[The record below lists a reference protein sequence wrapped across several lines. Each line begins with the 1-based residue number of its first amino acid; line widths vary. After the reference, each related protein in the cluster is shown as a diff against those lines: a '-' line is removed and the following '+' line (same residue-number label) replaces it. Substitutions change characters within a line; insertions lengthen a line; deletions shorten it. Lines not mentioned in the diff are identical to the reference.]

1 MSDAV
6 NHALPPVPLHG
17 LLFDVAGA
25 SAQGP
30 RKENQDAFDVDAFVT
45 RGVVAVA
52 DGMGG
57 ERAGRLAADTALSS
71 LMQGAEIRSLDSA
84 RYAVRHADE
93 AVARLA
99 QQSPDE
105 RGGMGCA
112 LALMALSVDR
122 GGDVGWIGAHVGDVR
137 ILSRS
142 PDGTVRLETRDHT
155 PAYAR
160 WEAGEIALD
169 EIPDSPGS
177 NKLQR
182 AVGRGGEAEATWI
195 PVRAGWTYLLVSDGV
210 TKAMRLDEL
219 GHAMALPSSESIC
232 QSITR
237 KVEERGPDDNYTA
250 VAVRV
255 LDGGGGG
262 DTMPAPPR
270 PAGVAAVAS
279 HQSAGSAAAASS
291 AAAAGSAA
299 SPDRVG
305 SANSP
310 RNLFNPP
317 PEMDVNGPRRSSKM
331 GGIALLL
338 ALLALGLAAYAA
350 WAASQPRG
358 GDQAAL
364 AAQVDSLRNEVR
376 TLRARAAV
384 GDSVGVGTDS
394 MPVSGAVTPA
404 PGTVVPPAAPPQTTG
419 QPATGRTTTG
429 QTTTGQTTTGT
440 RPTTPTKQP

>member
-1 MSDAV
+1 MTDAATS
-6 NHALPPVPLHG
+6 ALPPVPLHG

-30 RKENQDAFDVDAFVT
+30 RKENQDAFAVDAFTT
-45 RGVVAVA
+45 RGFVAVA

-57 ERAGRLAADTALSS
+57 ERAGRLAADTALST
-71 LMQGAEIRSLDSA
+71 LANGTEIRSLDAA
-84 RYAVRHADE
+84 RYAVRAADE
-93 AVARLA
+93 AVARSA
-99 QQSPDE
+99 QQAPDE

-122 GGDVGWIGAHVGDVR
+122 GGELGWIGAHVGDVR

-160 WEAGEIALD
+160 WEAGEIGID

-182 AVGRGGEAEATWI
+182 AVGRGGEAEAKWI
-195 PVRAGWTYLLVSDGV
+195 PVRAGWTYLLISDGV

-219 GHAMALPSSESIC
+219 GQAMALGSSEAIC

-255 LDGGGGG
+255 LDGAGG

-270 PAGVAAVAS
+270 RDPVAA
-279 HQSAGSAAAASS
+279 
-291 AAAAGSAA
+291 SAA
-299 SPDRVG
+299 SMAGAQTVG
-305 SANSP
+305 ARPHADDAP

-317 PEMDVNGPRRSSKM
+317 AEVDVNGPRRSSKT

-338 ALLALGLAAYAA
+338 ALLALGLAGYAAYAA
-350 WAASQPRG
+350 SQNRG
-358 GDQAAL
+358 ADPAL
-364 AAQVDSLRNEVR
+364 TAQVDSLRNEVR

-384 GDSVGVGTDS
+384 PTDS
-394 MPVSGAVTPA
+394 LGLTVDSAAMTAAPGAVAPA
-404 PGTVVPPAAPPQTTG
+404 TTAPPLVQPPAG
-419 QPATGRTTTG
+419 
-429 QTTTGQTTTGT
+429 GQTTTGT
-440 RPTTPTKQP
+440 RPATPTKQP

>member
-1 MSDAV
+1 MTDAV
-6 NHALPPVPLHG
+6 NRALPPVPLHG

-30 RKENQDAFDVDAFVT
+30 RRENQDAFAVDAFTT
-45 RGVVAVA
+45 RGFVAVA

-57 ERAGRLAADTALSS
+57 ERAGRLAADTALAA
-71 LMQGAEIRSLDSA
+71 LAEGAEIRSLDAA

-99 QQSPDE
+99 QEAPDD

-112 LALMALSVDR
+112 LALLALSVDR

-182 AVGRGGEAEATWI
+182 AVGRGGEAEAGWI
-195 PVRAGWTYLLVSDGV
+195 PVRAGWTYLLISDGV

-219 GHAMALPSSESIC
+219 GGAMALGSADEICRSIA
-232 QSITR
+232 R

-255 LDGGGGG
+255 MDGGGG
-262 DTMPAPPR
+262 DTVPAPPR
-270 PAGVAAVAS
+270 TPSPGAS
-279 HQSAGSAAAASS
+279 STTTHRSTASS
-291 AAAAGSAA
+291 APPADG
-299 SPDRVG
+299 
-305 SANSP
+305 P

-317 PEMDVNGPRRSSKM
+317 PEIDVNGPRRSSRM
-331 GGIALLL
+331 GGIALLF
-338 ALLALGLAAYAA
+338 ALLALAVGGYGA
-350 WAASQPRG
+350 WTATQARG
-358 GDQAAL
+358 GDPAV
-364 AAQVDSLRNEVR
+364 AAQLDSLRAEVR

-384 GDSVGVGTDS
+384 GDSVGIRPDS
-394 MPVSGAVTPA
+394 ADSA
-404 PGTVVPPAAPPQTTG
+404 AAPAGGSTTTG
-419 QPATGRTTTG
+419 QPPAT
-429 QTTTGQTTTGT
+429 
-440 RPTTPTKQP
+440 PTTQP

>member
-1 MSDAV
+1 MSQSEQPGSPPV
-6 NHALPPVPLHG
+6 HREVGPVPLHG

-30 RKENQDAFDVDAFVT
+30 RKENQDAFSVDAFT
-45 RGVVAVA
+45 QRGFVAVA

-57 ERAGRLAADTALSS
+57 ERAGRLAADTALGTLAS
-71 LMQGAEIRSLDSA
+71 LGEVRSLDAA
-84 RYAVRHADE
+84 RYAIRHADE
-93 AVARLA
+93 AVARAA

-112 LALMALSVDR
+112 LAMMALSVDR

-137 ILSRS
+137 IISRS
-142 PDGTVRLETRDHT
+142 TDGTVRLETRDHT

-182 AVGRGGEAEATWI
+182 AVGRGGEAEASWI

-219 GHAMALPSSESIC
+219 GQAMALASSQAIC
-232 QSITR
+232 ESITR
-237 KVEERGPDDNYTA
+237 KVEERGPDDNYTV

-262 DTMPAPPR
+262 DTMPAPSRRDATLTSLPPAPAAR
-270 PAGVAAVAS
+270 PADA
-279 HQSAGSAAAASS
+279 
-291 AAAAGSAA
+291 
-299 SPDRVG
+299 
-305 SANSP
+305 P

-317 PEMDVNGPRRSSKM
+317 PETDLNGPRRPSRL

-338 ALLALGLAAYAA
+338 AVLALALAAYAA
-350 WAASQPRG
+350 WAATRQRG
-358 GDQAAL
+358 GDDDDAL
-364 AAQVDSLRNEVR
+364 TAQVDSLRNEVR
-376 TLRARAAV
+376 TLRARAAI
-384 GDSVGVGTDS
+384 GDSVGVAVDS
-394 MPVSGAVTPA
+394 TTPPVAGAAPTGAVTPPAA
-404 PGTVVPPAAPPQTTG
+404 PGTA
-419 QPATGRTTTG
+419 PATAP
-429 QTTTGQTTTGT
+429 TTGT
-440 RPTTPTKQP
+440 RPANRTTQP

>member
-1 MSDAV
+1 MTDAV
-6 NHALPPVPLHG
+6 NHALPPVPMHG
-17 LLFDVAGA
+17 LLFEVAGA

-30 RKENQDAFDVDAFVT
+30 RKENQDAFSVDAFTT
-45 RGVVAVA
+45 RGFVAVA

-57 ERAGRLAADTALSS
+57 ERAGRLAADTALST
-71 LMQGAEIRSLDSA
+71 LAGGGEIRSLDGA
-84 RYAVRHADE
+84 RYAVRAADE
-93 AVARLA
+93 AVARAA
-99 QQSPDE
+99 QQAPDD
-105 RGGMGCA
+105 RAGMGCA

-182 AVGRGGEAEATWI
+182 AVGRGGEAGATWI

-232 QSITR
+232 ESITR

-255 LDGGGGG
+255 LDGGGG

-270 PAGVAAVAS
+270 
-279 HQSAGSAAAASS
+279 QSASATFAAASASTGRS
-291 AAAAGSAA
+291 APADA
-299 SPDRVG
+299 
-305 SANSP
+305 P

-317 PEMDVNGPRRSSKM
+317 AEMDVNGPRRSSKM

-358 GDQAAL
+358 GDPVL

-376 TLRARAAV
+376 TLRARAAI

-394 MPVSGAVTPA
+394 TPVSGAVTTA
-404 PGTVVPPAAPPQTTG
+404 PGTVVPPAAPP
-419 QPATGRTTTG
+419 ATG
-429 QTTTGQTTTGT
+429 TTGQTTTGT

>member
-1 MSDAV
+1 MTDAV

-30 RKENQDAFDVDAFVT
+30 RKENQDAFSVDAFT
-45 RGVVAVA
+45 SRGFVAVA

-57 ERAGRLAADTALSS
+57 ERAGRLAADTALST
-71 LMQGAEIRSLDSA
+71 LTGGGEIRSLDGA
-84 RYAVRHADE
+84 RYAVRAADE
-93 AVARLA
+93 AVARAA

-195 PVRAGWTYLLVSDGV
+195 PVRPGWTYLLVSDGV

-255 LDGGGGG
+255 LDGGGG
-262 DTMPAPPR
+262 DTMPAPPPR
-270 PAGVAAVAS
+270 SP
-279 HQSAGSAAAASS
+279 SASAAAG
-291 AAAAGSAA
+291 AGA

-317 PEMDVNGPRRSSKM
+317 PETDLNGPRRPSRM
-331 GGIALLL
+331 GGLALVL
-338 ALLALGLAAYAA
+338 ALLALALAAYAA
-350 WAASQPRG
+350 WAASQSRG
-358 GDQAAL
+358 GDPVL

-376 TLRARAAV
+376 TLRARAAI

-394 MPVSGAVTPA
+394 LGVAGAVVPA
-404 PGTVVPPAAPPQTTG
+404 PGTVTPPPAAP
-419 QPATGRTTTG
+419 

-440 RPTTPTKQP
+440 RPATPTKQP

>member
-6 NHALPPVPLHG
+6 NRALPPVPLHG

-30 RKENQDAFDVDAFVT
+30 RKENQDAFAVDAFTT
-45 RGVVAVA
+45 RGFVAVA

-57 ERAGRLAADTALSS
+57 ERAGRLAADTALSA
-71 LMQGAEIRSLDSA
+71 LADGAEIRSLDAA

-93 AVARLA
+93 AVARVA

-105 RGGMGCA
+105 RAGMGCA

-122 GGDVGWIGAHVGDVR
+122 GGELGWIGAHVGDVR

-195 PVRAGWTYLLVSDGV
+195 PVRPGWTYLLVSDGV

-219 GHAMALPSSESIC
+219 GDAMALGSADEICRSIA
-232 QSITR
+232 R

-255 LDGGGGG
+255 MDGGGG

-270 PAGVAAVAS
+270 PA
-279 HQSAGSAAAASS
+279 SS
-291 AAAAGSAA
+291 ATPAAPGDA
-299 SPDRVG
+299 
-305 SANSP
+305 P

-317 PEMDVNGPRRSSKM
+317 PEIDVNGPRRSSRT
-331 GGIALLL
+331 GTLALLL
-338 ALLALGLAAYAA
+338 ALLALALAGYAA
-350 WAASQPRG
+350 WAASQARG
-358 GDQAAL
+358 GDPAV
-364 AAQVDSLRNEVR
+364 AAQLDSLRNEVR

-384 GDSVGVGTDS
+384 GDSVGLRTDS
-394 MPVSGAVTPA
+394 AAPTV
-404 PGTVVPPAAPPQTTG
+404 PGTVAAPPAGPATTG
-419 QPATGRTTTG
+419 QPPA
-429 QTTTGQTTTGT
+429 
-440 RPTTPTKQP
+440 TPTKQP

>member
-1 MSDAV
+1 MTDAM
-6 NHALPPVPLHG
+6 NHALPPVPMHG
-17 LLFDVAGA
+17 LLFEVAGA

-30 RKENQDAFDVDAFVT
+30 RKENQDAFSVDAFTT
-45 RGVVAVA
+45 RGFVAVA

-57 ERAGRLAADTALSS
+57 ERAGRLAADTALTT
-71 LMQGAEIRSLDSA
+71 LTGGGEIRSLDGA
-84 RYAVRHADE
+84 RYAVRAADE
-93 AVARLA
+93 AVARAA
-99 QQSPDE
+99 QQAPDD
-105 RGGMGCA
+105 RAGMGCA
-112 LALMALSVDR
+112 LALMALSQDR
-122 GGDVGWIGAHVGDVR
+122 GGDLGWIGAHVGDVR

-255 LDGGGGG
+255 LDGGGG
-262 DTMPAPPR
+262 DATMPAPPPR
-270 PAGVAAVAS
+270 
-279 HQSAGSAAAASS
+279 QSASATSTA
-291 AAAAGSAA
+291 SAA
-299 SPDRVG
+299 ST
-305 SANSP
+305 SARASAPADAP

-317 PEMDVNGPRRSSKM
+317 AEMDVNGPRRSSKM

-350 WAASQPRG
+350 WAASQSRD
-358 GDQAAL
+358 GDPVL
-364 AAQVDSLRNEVR
+364 TAQVDSLRNEVR
-376 TLRARAAV
+376 TLRARAAI

-394 MPVSGAVTPA
+394 IPVAGAVTSA
-404 PGTVVPPAAPPQTTG
+404 PGTVVPPAAPPAAGGQTT
-419 QPATGRTTTG
+419 TGRTTTG
-429 QTTTGQTTTGT
+429 QTTGT

>member
-1 MSDAV
+1 MTDAV
-6 NHALPPVPLHG
+6 NRALPPVPLHG

-30 RKENQDAFDVDAFVT
+30 RKENQDAFAVDAFT
-45 RGVVAVA
+45 SRGFVAVA

-57 ERAGRLAADTALSS
+57 ERAGRLAADTALGA
-71 LMQGAEIRSLDSA
+71 LADGAEIRSLDAA

-93 AVARLA
+93 AVARAA
-99 QQSPDE
+99 QQSPEE
-105 RGGMGCA
+105 RAGMGCA

-122 GGDVGWIGAHVGDVR
+122 GGELGWIGAHVGDVR

-195 PVRAGWTYLLVSDGV
+195 PVRPGWTYLLVSDGV

-219 GHAMALPSSESIC
+219 GTAMTLPSADEICRSIA
-232 QSITR
+232 R

-255 LDGGGGG
+255 MDGGGG
-262 DTMPAPPR
+262 DTMPAPPAR
-270 PAGVAAVAS
+270 PAAS
-279 HQSAGSAAAASS
+279 AQNAQRSAGSS
-291 AAAAGSAA
+291 AA
-299 SPDRVG
+299 PVE
-305 SANSP
+305 SP

-317 PEMDVNGPRRSSKM
+317 PEIDVNGPRRTSRT
-331 GGIALLL
+331 GTIALLL
-338 ALLALGLAAYAA
+338 ALLALALASYTALTAR
-350 WAASQPRG
+350 QPRT
-358 GDQAAL
+358 DDPAVIAAL
-364 AAQVDSLRNEVR
+364 DSLRNEVR

-384 GDSVGVGTDS
+384 GDSVGVQADS
-394 MPVSGAVTPA
+394 MGAAGPA
-404 PGTVVPPAAPPQTTG
+404 VQGAAGPAVQGPAAPPAGPVTTP
-419 QPATGRTTTG
+419 PA
-429 QTTTGQTTTGT
+429 
-440 RPTTPTKQP
+440 TPTKQP

>member
-1 MSDAV
+1 MTDAV
-6 NHALPPVPLHG
+6 NRALPPVPLHG

-30 RKENQDAFDVDAFVT
+30 RKENQDAFSVDAFT
-45 RGVVAVA
+45 ARGFVAVA

-57 ERAGRLAADTALSS
+57 ERAGRLAADTALATLSD
-71 LMQGAEIRSLDSA
+71 GGEIRSLDGA
-84 RYAVRHADE
+84 RYAVRAADE
-93 AVARLA
+93 AVARAA

-219 GHAMALPSSESIC
+219 GQAMALPSSESIC

-255 LDGGGGG
+255 LDGGGG
-262 DTMPAPPR
+262 DTMPAPPPR
-270 PAGVAAVAS
+270 PAAVAAVAA
-279 HQSAGSAAAASS
+279 HQSRSGASAPADAS
-291 AAAAGSAA
+291 
-299 SPDRVG
+299 
-305 SANSP
+305 
-310 RNLFNPP
+310 RNVFNPP
-317 PEMDVNGPRRSSKM
+317 PETDLNGPRRPSRT

-338 ALLALGLAAYAA
+338 AVLALALAAYAA
-350 WAASQPRG
+350 WAASQSRG
-358 GDQAAL
+358 ADPAL
-364 AAQVDSLRNEVR
+364 TAQIDSLRNEVR
-376 TLRARAAV
+376 TLRARAAI
-384 GDSVGVGTDS
+384 GDTVGVTDS
-394 MPVSGAVTPA
+394 LAVPGAANPA
-404 PGTVVPPAAPPQTTG
+404 GTVTAPPSAPPAAA
-419 QPATGRTTTG
+419 PA
-429 QTTTGQTTTGT
+429 QTTTGPTTTGN
-440 RPTTPTKQP
+440 RPATPTKQP

>member
-1 MSDAV
+1 
-6 NHALPPVPLHG
+6 
-17 LLFDVAGA
+17 
-25 SAQGP
+25 
-30 RKENQDAFDVDAFVT
+30 
-45 RGVVAVA
+45 
-52 DGMGG
+52 
-57 ERAGRLAADTALSS
+57 
-71 LMQGAEIRSLDSA
+71 
-84 RYAVRHADE
+84 
-93 AVARLA
+93 
-99 QQSPDE
+99 
-105 RGGMGCA
+105 MGCA

-195 PVRAGWTYLLVSDGV
+195 PVRPGWTYLLVSDGV

-255 LDGGGGG
+255 LDGGGG
-262 DTMPAPPR
+262 DTMPAPPPR
-270 PAGVAAVAS
+270 PAGVASVAS
-279 HQSAGSAAAASS
+279 HQSARAASEPA
-291 AAAAGSAA
+291 AAAAGPAA
-299 SPDRVG
+299 SPNRVG

-317 PEMDVNGPRRSSKM
+317 PEMDVNGPRRSSKT

-350 WAASQPRG
+350 WAASQSRG
-358 GDQAAL
+358 GDPVL
-364 AAQVDSLRNEVR
+364 TAQVDSLRSEVR

-404 PGTVVPPAAPPQTTG
+404 PGTVAPPAAPP
-419 QPATGRTTTG
+419 ATSG
-429 QTTTGQTTTGT
+429 QTTTTTGT

>member
-17 LLFDVAGA
+17 LLFEVAGA

-45 RGVVAVA
+45 RGIVAVA

-57 ERAGRLAADTALSS
+57 ERAGRLAADTALAS

-237 KVEERGPDDNYTA
+237 KVEERGPDDNYTV

-255 LDGGGGG
+255 LDGGGG
-262 DTMPAPPR
+262 DTMPAPPPR
-270 PAGVAAVAS
+270 PAGVASVAS
-279 HQSAGSAAAASS
+279 HQSARPDPAASS
-291 AAAAGSAA
+291 AAGSA

-305 SANSP
+305 AANSP

-364 AAQVDSLRNEVR
+364 SAQVDSLRNEVR

-384 GDSVGVGTDS
+384 GDSLGVGTDS
-394 MPVSGAVTPA
+394 TPVSGAVTPA
-404 PGTVVPPAAPPQTTG
+404 PATVVPPAAPPQNTG
-419 QPATGRTTTG
+419 QPAAGR
-429 QTTTGQTTTGT
+429 TTTGQTTTGT

>member
-1 MSDAV
+1 MTDAAAS
-6 NHALPPVPLHG
+6 ALPPVPLHG

-30 RKENQDAFDVDAFVT
+30 RKENQDAFSLDAFT
-45 RGVVAVA
+45 RRGFVAVA

-57 ERAGRLAADTALSS
+57 ERAGRLAADTALRT
-71 LMQGAEIRSLDSA
+71 LAEGAEIRSLDAA
-84 RYAVRHADE
+84 RYAVRAADE
-93 AVARLA
+93 AVARTA

-142 PDGTVRLETRDHT
+142 SDGTVRLETRDHT

-195 PVRAGWTYLLVSDGV
+195 PVRPGWTYLLISDGV

-219 GHAMALPSSESIC
+219 GQAMALPSSQAIC
-232 QSITR
+232 DSITR

-255 LDGGGGG
+255 LDGDGGA
-262 DTMPAPPR
+262 TMPAPRRDATLTSLPPAPATSPGAR
-270 PAGVAAVAS
+270 PADA
-279 HQSAGSAAAASS
+279 
-291 AAAAGSAA
+291 
-299 SPDRVG
+299 
-305 SANSP
+305 P

-317 PEMDVNGPRRSSKM
+317 PETDLNGSRRPSRL

-338 ALLALGLAAYAA
+338 AVLALALAAYAA
-350 WAASQPRG
+350 WTAMQSRA
-358 GDQAAL
+358 GDPAL

-384 GDSVGVGTDS
+384 GDSVGVQTDS
-394 MPVSGAVTPA
+394 PAVAGAVN
-404 PGTVVPPAAPPQTTG
+404 PAAPAGTG
-419 QPATGRTTTG
+419 AAPAVPAPT
-429 QTTTGQTTTGT
+429 TTTGT
-440 RPTTPTKQP
+440 TPANRPTQP

>member
-1 MSDAV
+1 MTDAV
-6 NHALPPVPLHG
+6 NRALPPVPLHG

-30 RKENQDAFDVDAFVT
+30 RKENQDAFDVEAFTT
-45 RGVVAVA
+45 RGMVAVA

-71 LMQGAEIRSLDSA
+71 LVQGAEIRSLDAA

-93 AVARLA
+93 AVARVA

-182 AVGRGGEAEATWI
+182 AVGRGGEAEAAWI

-219 GHAMALPSSESIC
+219 GQAMALPSSESIC

-237 KVEERGPDDNYTA
+237 KVEERGPDDNYTV

-262 DTMPAPPR
+262 DTMPAPPPR
-270 PAGVAAVAS
+270 PPAVAAVAS
-279 HQSAGSAAAASS
+279 HQSRSGASADA
-291 AAAAGSAA
+291 
-299 SPDRVG
+299 PRV
-305 SANSP
+305 
-310 RNLFNPP
+310 FNPP
-317 PEMDVNGPRRSSKM
+317 PETDLNGPRRPSRT
-331 GGIALLL
+331 GGIALVLAVL
-338 ALLALGLAAYAA
+338 ALALAAYAA
-350 WAASQPRG
+350 WAASQSRG
-358 GDQAAL
+358 ADPAL
-364 AAQVDSLRNEVR
+364 SAQIDSLRNEVR
-376 TLRARAAV
+376 TLRARAAI
-384 GDSVGVGTDS
+384 GDSVGVAADS
-394 MPVSGAVTPA
+394 LALPGAA
-404 PGTVVPPAAPPQTTG
+404 GAAAPPAALPA
-419 QPATGRTTTG
+419 PATQTPAAPATNGPTTTG
-429 QTTTGQTTTGT
+429 PTTTGS
-440 RPTTPTKQP
+440 RPATPTKQP

>member
-1 MSDAV
+1 MTDAV

-30 RKENQDAFDVDAFVT
+30 RKENQDAFSVDAFT
-45 RGVVAVA
+45 RRGFVAVA

-57 ERAGRLAADTALSS
+57 ERAGRLAADTALSTLS
-71 LMQGAEIRSLDSA
+71 DGGEIRSLDGA
-84 RYAVRHADE
+84 RYAIRAADE
-93 AVARLA
+93 AVARAA

-182 AVGRGGEAEATWI
+182 AVGRGGEAEASWI

-255 LDGGGGG
+255 LDGGGG
-262 DTMPAPPR
+262 DTMPAPPPR
-270 PAGVAAVAS
+270 P
-279 HQSAGSAAAASS
+279 SS
-291 AAAAGSAA
+291 STASAA
-299 SPDRVG
+299 SG
-305 SANSP
+305 STASAASANAP

-317 PEMDVNGPRRSSKM
+317 AETDLNGPRRPSRL

-338 ALLALGLAAYAA
+338 AALALALAAYAA
-350 WAASQPRG
+350 WAASQSRG
-358 GDQAAL
+358 ADPVL
-364 AAQVDSLRNEVR
+364 VAQVDSLRNEVR
-376 TLRARAAV
+376 TLRARAAI
-384 GDSVGVGTDS
+384 GDSVGISTDS
-394 MPVSGAVTPA
+394 VGVAGANPTA
-404 PGTVVPPAAPPQTTG
+404 PGTVAAPPPAAGQT
-419 QPATGRTTTG
+419 PAGPTTTGRTTA
-429 QTTTGQTTTGT
+429 
-440 RPTTPTKQP
+440 PATPTKQQP

>member
-1 MSDAV
+1 MTDAAS
-6 NHALPPVPLHG
+6 HALPPVPLHG

-57 ERAGRLAADTALSS
+57 ERAGRLAADTALSA

-84 RYAVRHADE
+84 RYAVRAADE

-182 AVGRGGEAEATWI
+182 AVGRGGEAEAIWI

-237 KVEERGPDDNYTA
+237 KVEERGPDDNYTV

-262 DTMPAPPR
+262 GDATMPAPAPR
-270 PAGVAAVAS
+270 PAGVASVAS
-279 HQSAGSAAAASS
+279 HQSSRPGASAAAASE
-291 AAAAGSAA
+291 A

-317 PEMDVNGPRRSSKM
+317 AETDLNGPRRPSRS
-331 GGIALLL
+331 GGIAPLLI
-338 ALLALGLAAYAA
+338 ALLALGLAGYAA
-350 WAASQPRG
+350 WAASQSRG
-358 GDQAAL
+358 GGDAAL

-376 TLRARAAV
+376 SLRARAAV
-384 GDSVGVGTDS
+384 GDTMGVGMDS
-394 MPVSGAVTPA
+394 LAVAGAVTPA
-404 PGTVVPPAAPPQTTG
+404 PGAVVPPAGPP
-419 QPATGRTTTG
+419 PAA
-429 QTTTGQTTTGT
+429 QTTTGQTTTGRT
-440 RPTTPTKQP
+440 TTPATPTKQP

>member
-1 MSDAV
+1 MTDAV

-30 RKENQDAFDVDAFVT
+30 RKENQDAFDVDAFTT

-57 ERAGRLAADTALSS
+57 ERAGRLAADTALQA

-122 GGDVGWIGAHVGDVR
+122 GGELGWIGAHVGDVR

-219 GHAMALPSSESIC
+219 GHAMALTSSESIC

-255 LDGGGGG
+255 LDGGGG

-270 PAGVAAVAS
+270 
-279 HQSAGSAAAASS
+279 QSASTA
-291 AAAAGSAA
+291 SAA
-299 SPDRVG
+299 SASTGR
-305 SANSP
+305 SAPADAP

-317 PEMDVNGPRRSSKM
+317 AEMDVNGPRRPSRM
-331 GGIALLL
+331 GGIALVL

-350 WAASQPRG
+350 WAASQSRG
-358 GDQAAL
+358 GDPVL
-364 AAQVDSLRNEVR
+364 AAQVDSLRSEVA
-376 TLRARAAV
+376 TLRARAAM

-394 MPVSGAVTPA
+394 LAVAPLPTA
-404 PGTVVPPAAPPQTTG
+404 PGTVAPPPASPQTT
-419 QPATGRTTTG
+419 A
-429 QTTTGQTTTGT
+429 GQTTTGT
-440 RPTTPTKQP
+440 RPATPTKQP

>member
-1 MSDAV
+1 MTDAS
-6 NHALPPVPLHG
+6 NRALPPVPLHG

-30 RKENQDAFDVDAFVT
+30 RKENQDAFAVDAFT
-45 RGVVAVA
+45 SRGFVAVA

-57 ERAGRLAADTALSS
+57 ERAGRLAADTALSA
-71 LMQGAEIRSLDSA
+71 LADGAEIRSLDAA

-93 AVARLA
+93 AVARAA
-99 QQSPDE
+99 QQSPEE
-105 RGGMGCA
+105 RAGMGCA

-122 GGDVGWIGAHVGDVR
+122 GGELGWIGAHVGDVR

-195 PVRAGWTYLLVSDGV
+195 PVRPGWTYLLVSDGV

-219 GHAMALPSSESIC
+219 GTAMTLPSADEICRSIA
-232 QSITR
+232 R

-255 LDGGGGG
+255 MDGGGG
-262 DTMPAPPR
+262 DTMPAPPPR
-270 PAGVAAVAS
+270 PAAS
-279 HQSAGSAAAASS
+279 AHDAQRSAGSAAV
-291 AAAAGSAA
+291 
-299 SPDRVG
+299 PVE
-305 SANSP
+305 SP

-317 PEMDVNGPRRSSKM
+317 PEIDVNGPRRSSKT
-331 GGIALLL
+331 GLFALLL
-338 ALLALGLAAYAA
+338 SLLALALAGYTALTAR
-350 WAASQPRG
+350 QPRT
-358 GDQAAL
+358 GDPAVVAAL
-364 AAQVDSLRNEVR
+364 DSLRNEVR

-384 GDSVGVGTDS
+384 PDSAGVRTDS
-394 MPVSGAVTPA
+394 AVPA
-404 PGTVVPPAAPPQTTG
+404 GTGTATPGTVAAPPAGPAT
-419 QPATGRTTTG
+419 QPAGPA
-429 QTTTGQTTTGT
+429 T
-440 RPTTPTKQP
+440 RPATPTNQP

>member
-30 RKENQDAFDVDAFVT
+30 RKENQDAFSVDAFT
-45 RGVVAVA
+45 SRGFVAVA

-57 ERAGRLAADTALSS
+57 ERAGRLAADTALGT
-71 LMQGAEIRSLDSA
+71 LTGGGEIRSLDGA
-84 RYAVRHADE
+84 RYAVRAADE
-93 AVARLA
+93 AVARAA

-255 LDGGGGG
+255 LDGGG
-262 DTMPAPPR
+262 DATMPAPR
-270 PAGVAAVAS
+270 
-279 HQSAGSAAAASS
+279 QSASTA
-291 AAAAGSAA
+291 SAA
-299 SPDRVG
+299 SASTGRAAPAD
-305 SANSP
+305 AP

-317 PEMDVNGPRRSSKM
+317 AEMDVTGPRRSSKM

-350 WAASQPRG
+350 WAASQSRG
-358 GDQAAL
+358 GDPVL

-376 TLRARAAV
+376 TLRARAAI
-384 GDSVGVGTDS
+384 GDSVGLGTDS
-394 MPVSGAVTPA
+394 IPVAGAVTSA
-404 PGTVVPPAAPPQTTG
+404 PGTVAPPAAAPPAG
-419 QPATGRTTTG
+419 
-429 QTTTGQTTTGT
+429 GQTTTGT
-440 RPTTPTKQP
+440 RPATPTKQP